1 MPLQRLH
8 LKNFRLF
15 QDKIFNFSPGTNLI
29 LGTNGSGKTT
39 ILESLNILLTGS
51 SFRAKETKECIS
63 GDKEFYNI
71 LGKGTIRDQNLLL
84 SVENSFNKRLKSSRK
99 LQDSSIKKEE
109 LFFLQLVLAKNLKM
123 IDGEPEIR
131 REYFNELMFHVKPQ
145 TKTTFN
151 RYQKAIKQRN
161 RCLKNNLSKDELSI
175 WSKEVSSLGLDLSIE
190 QYNFFKIFKKYSK
203 DFIDEIVSQGS
214 FVFLEGADVTFSKG
228 WERSKKLDQ
237 SLSECIDKD
246 TALGYTSKG
255 PHRMDFTFNIK
266 NKKASSNLSR
276 GQLKILIL
284 LVFLS
289 NSSLLTDS
297 LETEIILMI
306 DDLGSELDSRNLASI
321 LKEIVKA
328 DNQIIL
334 TGIKGDEIHD
344 SIKKLINFTQ
354 INL

>member
-51 SFRAKETKECIS
+51 SFRAKETKECIG

-190 QYNFFKIFKKYSK
+190 QYNFFKIFKEYSK
-203 DFIDEIVSQGS
+203 DFIGKIVSQGA
-214 FVFLEGADVTFSKG
+214 FKFLEGADVTFSKG
-228 WERSKKLDQ
+228 WERSKNLI
-237 SLSECIDKD
+237 SLFPN
-246 TALGYTSKG
+246 ALIGTL
-255 PHRMDFTFNIK
+255 P
-266 NKKASSNLSR
+266 
-276 GQLKILIL
+276 
-284 LVFLS
+284 
-289 NSSLLTDS
+289 
-297 LETEIILMI
+297 
-306 DDLGSELDSRNLASI
+306 
-321 LKEIVKA
+321 
-328 DNQIIL
+328 
-334 TGIKGDEIHD
+334 
-344 SIKKLINFTQ
+344 
-354 INL
+354 

>member
-51 SFRAKETKECIS
+51 SFRAKETKECIG

-151 RYQKAIKQRN
+151 
-161 RCLKNNLSKDELSI
+161 
-175 WSKEVSSLGLDLSIE
+175 
-190 QYNFFKIFKKYSK
+190 
-203 DFIDEIVSQGS
+203 
-214 FVFLEGADVTFSKG
+214 
-228 WERSKKLDQ
+228 
-237 SLSECIDKD
+237 
-246 TALGYTSKG
+246 
-255 PHRMDFTFNIK
+255 
-266 NKKASSNLSR
+266 
-276 GQLKILIL
+276 
-284 LVFLS
+284 
-289 NSSLLTDS
+289 
-297 LETEIILMI
+297 
-306 DDLGSELDSRNLASI
+306 
-321 LKEIVKA
+321 
-328 DNQIIL
+328 
-334 TGIKGDEIHD
+334 
-344 SIKKLINFTQ
+344 
-354 INL
+354 